1 MIKKIYIKPIN
12 KLIDL
17 NKEIIRIQFEDQT
30 LYRQFSLNLEQE
42 IIYSIN
48 NEVVESSSEILRII
62 NPFDLNINTKKNLNN
77 LYKSLSKKI
86 IYYKEK
92 IINIERELFEL
103 FDDLSLEEEIALTY
117 STEEQLASFLSMYQL
132 QFKNTDECTYL
143 EQLVSFLKIN
153 YKFYK
158 PSIVISNGIIEL
170 LTEEEKKL
178 LIIELRLM
186 SINIIDI
193 SLNLKNE
200 NVDYKIDSDWCV
212 V

>member
-62 NPFDLNINTKKNLNN
+62 NPFDFNINTKKNLNN

-117 STEEQLASFLSMYQL
+117 STEAQLASFLSMYQL
-132 QFKNTDECTYL
+132 KFKNIDECTYL

-186 SINIIDI
+186 NINIIDI